1 MTCRLLEWWAKSKE
15 MCKPSRQACMH
26 NHACVQCVQWS
37 IPKPAKSIRENYKC
51 GPGPS
56 VCRLYLVNFLDM
68 RGLRLAPGKFWDSD
82 PLRDWIWESFQQ
94 KSLSNGYSTFLITG
108 ILGIRP
114 LNVRVISRIT
124 PSEIK
129 FESHLSSISQYLL
142 STEYSTYQITRKFEN
157 YASWDWMCMGTI

>member
-1 MTCRLLEWWAKSKE
+1 M
-15 MCKPSRQACMH
+15 
-26 NHACVQCVQWS
+26 
-37 IPKPAKSIRENYKC
+37 
-51 GPGPS
+51 
-56 VCRLYLVNFLDM
+56 CRLYLVNFLDM

-142 STEYSTYQITRKFEN
+142 STEYSTYQITRKFWKLCLLRLN
-157 YASWDWMCMGTI
+157 VHGNNLSNSSLQFYYPLSALPLNLKLNVRTISAVYPSKIIHWILPDSCIGVTVLV